1 MILPSVEYY
10 ASFCCIQGARNIFDF
25 LPPMFQRYTK
35 QVSLQ
40 PFSSIASYC
49 SHCTSSS
56 KEIGKP
62 DFKSGLT
69 LISIS
74 FLIGS
79 SLCCHLCIK
88 IKVELAHFSRSDNFK
103 SKFTCSQFFQKTN
116 LKPSSYSRVHKSPP
130 PFFSKILEKPSIV
143 QKKMIPHINGLGFS
157 LI

>member
-1 MILPSVEYY
+1 MPEHKSSSYSTWGCITLILPLVEYY

-56 KEIGKP
+56 KEIEKP
-62 DFKSGLT
+62 DFKSGLK
-69 LISIS
+69 LINIS

-79 SLCCHLCIK
+79 SLCCHLHKLCSVKKDTKLNQVFCLIK
-88 IKVELAHFSRSDNFK
+88 SSEIIFIFYLHFTLLYGS
-103 SKFTCSQFFQKTN
+103 
-116 LKPSSYSRVHKSPP
+116 
-130 PFFSKILEKPSIV
+130 
-143 QKKMIPHINGLGFS
+143 
-157 LI
+157 